1 MANIE
6 KIDSFMQHPGVPRS
20 DHAFM
25 HDLSVGRMTNMT
37 YVGVVCCKT
46 AGLTAF
52 IKLNVDILMVVK

>member
-6 KIDSFMQHPGVPRS
+6 KIDNFMQHIGVPRS

-37 YVGVVCCKT
+37 YLVVITYKNVS
-46 AGLTAF
+46 LNAF
-52 IKLNVDILMVVK
+52 IKLNVDSVLVVK